1 MTSTPHLPKDYAIP
15 SIHCTLDEC
24 KKEIYVIDR
33 LVPHIRKCGI
43 LYTRDKVRL
52 PHHTYVY
59 AMDLNDRQREII
71 RKMMIFECY
80 GLFERTVASD
90 KWWVH
95 YLNSKGH
102 KNIYGNPIKRNVFQ
116 RDLKYLE
123 ELKLIHRN
131 TYTLPKIAQGGKK
144 RNMTTAWG
152 ITQYSKWVNKVR
164 TYKGNVHIKPDSVKE
179 ACAIYMAE
187 VHDLNH
193 VTKPIPLVL
202 RGKKTSINKSS
213 SSKNVLDKNYI
224 YSRVETQFKEKNP
237 NLHNQKLWTNQAIMD
252 FWLKKED
259 IHCPDAYLVSLL
271 DHLGLRK
278 KIIYALCQR
287 QKWLN
292 GLEHDIL
299 DNLDKIFSN
308 PHKIH
313 AKNPLRLAIAWA
325 KNPLNHQ
332 KFEKQTKP
340 LTKYDNYHELFKHL
354 EWKETYCQEEIP
366 LPENLIDMARSF
378 AFELKEKFGEETF
391 ENMGFDIVDDGIV
404 HGIGRPPL
412 GYNSPT
418 VFMSIMDA
426 ARTERRKDIFDY
438 AKEKFRVG

>member
-15 SIHCTLDEC
+15 SIHCKSDDC
-24 KKEIYVIDR
+24 KKELFIIDR
-33 LVPHIRKCGI
+33 LVSHIRKCGI
-43 LYTRDKVRL
+43 LYTRDKVHL

-59 AMDLNDRQREII
+59 AMDLNDRQRAII

-90 KWWVH
+90 KWWVE
-95 YLNSKGH
+95 YLNSKGY
-102 KNIYGNPIKRNVFQ
+102 KNNQGNPIKRNIFQ
-116 RDLKYLE
+116 KDLKYLE
-123 ELKLIHRN
+123 SLKLIHRN
-131 TYTLPKIAQGGKK
+131 TYNMPRIAQGGKK
-144 RNMTTAWG
+144 RNMITAWG
-152 ITQYSKWVNKVR
+152 IKKYAKWVNKVR
-164 TYKGNVHIKPDSVKE
+164 TYKGNVHIKPDRVKD
-179 ACAIYMAE
+179 AFARYAAE

-193 VTKPIPLVL
+193 VTKPNPLVL
-202 RGKKTSINKSS
+202 RGQKTSINKNS

-224 YSRVETQFKEKNP
+224 YSRVETQFKEQNP

-259 IHCPDAYLVSLL
+259 IHCPDAYLVSFL

-287 QKWLN
+287 QKWLK
-292 GLEHDIL
+292 GLEYDIL

-308 PHKIH
+308 PHKIR

-325 KNPLNHQ
+325 KNPLTHENLA
-332 KFEKQTKP
+332 KQAKP
-340 LTKYDNYHELFKHL
+340 ITKYDNYNELFKHL
-354 EWKETYCQEEIP
+354 EWKENYCQEEIP

-378 AFELKEKFGEETF
+378 AFELKEKFGAETF
-391 ENMGFDIVDDGIV
+391 ENLGFEIVDEGIV

-412 GYNSPT
+412 GYDSPT
-418 VFMSIMDA
+418 VFMGIMDA

-438 AKEKFRVG
+438 AREKFGLG